1 MAEVSPASMELVN
14 RLKVGAVERRIER
27 VNRQLAEMPAE
38 GEEYSELMRQLI
50 ALQHE
55 RRELRSHS

>member
-1 MAEVSPASMELVN
+1 MN
-14 RLKVGAVERRIER
+14 RLKVGALERRIDS
-27 VNRQLAEMPAE
+27 VNRQLADMPPE

-50 ALQHE
+50 ALQHQ